1 MATQEQLVDYLK
13 RMTAEL
19 HDSRQQLQAAQ
30 EKDHEPI
37 AIIGMGCRYP
47 GGANTPDDLWKI
59 VESGGDAI
67 SGFPEGRGWDLESIF
82 SPDPDAVGTSYVRE
96 GGFVADATDF
106 DAPFFGISPREAVAM
121 DPQQRLLLE
130 TSWEA
135 IERAGIAPEAL
146 QGSRTGVF
154 VGANSGEFLT
164 QMLQAPPDLQGY
176 LMTGVATSVVSGRI
190 SYTLGLEG
198 PAVTIDTAC
207 SSSLVALHLA
217 VRALRNRDC
226 SLALAGAVAVLS
238 SPGTFIGFSRQRA
251 LARDGRCKAFSAD
264 ADGMALAEGAGV
276 LLVERLSD
284 ARRNGHPVL
293 AVIRG
298 SAVNQD
304 GASNGLTAPNGPSQQ
319 RVIRQALAD
328 ARLSAGQV
336 DAVEAHGT
344 GTALGDPIEAQAL
357 LATYGQDRP
366 ADRPLWLGSVKSNIG
381 HTQAAAGAASMI
393 KMVEALRHG
402 VLPRTLHAEERS
414 QHIDWSAGAVELLTE
429 ARPWPAGAE
438 PRRVGVSSFGMS
450 GTNAHVI
457 LEEAPAAAPAEP
469 GAELPAVPWAL
480 SGRGI
485 SGLRGQAGR
494 LADWVGARPDQAPA
508 DVAHSL
514 LTGRSVF
521 EHRAVVVGADHEELL
536 AGLRGLEAGIGAAG
550 LVTGTAGPLGK
561 TVFVFP
567 GQGSQWVGMGVELL
581 ESSQVFAERMAQ
593 CEAALSPFV
602 DWSLTGVLRS
612 EAGQP
617 GLDRVDVVQPVLW
630 AVMVSLAAVWR
641 SLGVVPAAVLG
652 HSQGEIAAAVVAGG
666 LSLEDGARVAALR
679 SRAIVA
685 LAGRGGMVSVPLAAG
700 EVRERLGRWDG
711 RISVAAVNGPQTTVV
726 SGDVDALDELFA
738 VLEAENV
745 RARRIEVDY
754 ASHSAHVEAIEAE
767 LAELLSPITPTAC
780 SIPWYSTVHGRWI
793 DGPEADGAYWYTNLR
808 ETVGFAPAVAA
819 LAEAGHGRFIEVSAH
834 PLVQHGVRDT
844 LADAGAHDAAVIGT
858 LRRDDGG
865 LDRLLVSAAQYWVS
879 GGDLDWHPLLAAAR
893 PRRTELPTYAFQHES
908 YWPKSVRVDGDPGQL
923 GVGAV
928 GHPLLGAAVA
938 LADADGVLLTGRLA
952 VKTHP
957 WLADH
962 AVNGNVILPGTAF
975 VDLALRAGD
984 EAGCDLVEELTLQAP
999 LVLPERGGV
1008 QLQLSV
1014 AAPDPDGRRTLTI
1027 HSRAEDA
1034 GPDEPWTRHATGVLG
1049 RIEGPAAF
1057 AESSWPPA
1065 GAEALAAETVYEL
1078 MDAVGVH
1085 YGPAFRGVRAVWRR
1099 DGELFAEVA
1108 LPEEAADGS
1117 DGFGL
1122 HPALLDA
1129 ALQPL
1134 ALGGFFPAQDGAPG
1148 GPLLPFT
1155 WTNVR
1160 LAAVGASA
1168 LRVRLA
1174 QSGPNGVRIEVA
1186 DAVGTPV
1193 ATVDTLVV
1201 RPLVAEDL
1209 GAGADPLR
1217 DSLFTLD
1224 WVAAPQ
1230 APATALQGAPC
1241 LLLGD
1246 EGATALRAAVEAAG
1260 ARITPAGQHR
1270 PADGPAP
1277 QLAFLAPIGADPA
1290 LDEPAAIRAV
1300 TAETLAA
1307 AQDWLADERNGE
1319 APLVVLTHG
1328 AVAVGPE
1335 TGDDLPAAAVW
1346 GLIRSAQSENP
1357 GRFVLVD
1364 LDDTDASWQA
1374 LPAAVAIGEPQLALR
1389 EGAILAPRL
1398 ARPAPPAEGAE
1409 PGTRWS
1415 PDGTVLVA
1423 GGTGTLGRIVARH
1436 LVTEHG
1442 VRHLLLTSRQGEAA
1456 AGAAGLAAELR
1467 ELGADVTV
1475 TACDAADREALAAV
1489 LAAVPAEHPLTGVVH
1504 AAGALDDGTL
1514 GALTPERLDAV
1525 LRPKADAVLNLD
1537 ELTRGL
1543 PLTAFVLFSSA
1554 AGVLGGPGQ
1563 ANYAAANAVVD
1574 ALARRRH
1581 ALGLPALS
1589 LAWGLW
1595 EQDSGLTGSLTEA
1608 DRARLARTGIT
1619 PITTA
1624 AGLALLDAAGARAD
1638 AGLVPVG
1645 LDLAPLRAAARF
1657 GALPAMMHGLVPPG
1671 RRRATG
1677 VDPAVAAELRERL
1690 ARMPEAEHARVLL
1703 DLVLTQVALVLGHR
1717 DQSTVEA
1724 DRPFKE
1730 TGFDSLTAV
1739 EFRNRMNAATGLR
1752 LPATLIFDHPTPLVL
1767 AGFLRGQLLD
1777 GPAGAATIRSAAGT
1791 EEDPIVIVG
1800 MSCRLPGGVTD
1811 ADQLWQLVAES
1822 RDAMGDFPTDR
1833 NWNLAELYHPDPDHP
1848 GTTYT
1853 KEGGF
1858 IDQATGFDPSFFGI
1872 SPREAV
1878 TMDPQQRLLLESTWE
1893 VLEHAGIDPVAVRGS
1908 QTGVFVGLMY
1918 HDYGMHLQHLDDDLD
1933 GFVGT
1938 GVSAGVASGRV
1949 SYTFGFEG
1957 PSVTVDTACSS
1968 SLVALHWAIQALRSG
1983 ECDLA
1988 VAGGVTVLSTPSVFV
2003 DFSRQRG
2010 LAADGRCKSFASGA
2024 DGTGWAEGVGMLL
2037 VERLSDARRNGHQV
2051 LAVVKG
2057 SAINQDGASYGLTA
2071 PNGPA
2076 QQRVIRQALASAR
2089 LGAADVDAV
2098 EGHGTGTTLGDPIEA
2113 QAILATYGQ
2122 DRPEDQPL
2130 WLGSIKSNIGHT
2142 QAAAGV
2148 AGVIK
2153 MVQAIRHGELPQ
2165 TLHVDEPTQHVD
2177 WTEGATR
2184 LLTEARPWPETG
2196 RPRRAGV
2203 SSFGISGTNAHVIL
2217 EQAPA
2222 EDRQAAIAP
2231 GAADTPETDEAG
2243 PAVLPWLLSA
2253 KTADALQD
2261 QARNL
2266 RAHLD
2271 ARPEQG
2277 AADLAR
2283 SLATTR
2289 TAHKHRLAV
2298 LGTTRDDLA
2307 AGLDALL
2314 ARTPAEHVLTGT
2326 ARRARTGFLFTGQ
2339 GSQRIAMGRG
2349 LYVAHPVYAAAFD
2362 AVCDAFDQHL
2372 ELPLRQVVDGTVP
2385 GAEDP
2390 EAAAALLG
2398 QTQYTQAAL
2407 FAVETALH
2415 RTLDAWGVRPDILAG
2430 HSIGELVAAHVAGVF
2445 SLPDAVKLVAARG
2458 RLMQALPAGG
2468 AMVAVRATEAE
2479 VLPLLDGL
2487 ADTVAVAAVNG
2498 PAAVVLSGVEEDVI
2512 RVAAE
2517 LAERGHKTRRLTV
2530 SHAFHSPLMDP
2541 AVEEFR
2547 AVAKEIVYQAPRLP
2561 VVSNVTGRPA
2571 TTAELTS
2578 PDYWAEQL
2586 REPVRFHDGLRT
2598 LQERGVTLLLELGP
2612 DAVLAATAQEG
2623 LADWNGAAVPLLR
2636 RDRGEAAGLIE
2647 ALARAHVRGLA
2658 VDWGTVIGAGP
2669 TVPLPTYPFQRRR
2682 YWPPAPKPAAAALP
2696 GADLWDA
2703 VAREDLDGLLAVL
2716 GLSTGAP
2723 LGELLPALA
2732 RLREQDAPAAV
2743 RAPALLAA
2751 GPAAEAAPA
2760 REEQVAADPLDDP
2773 EAFRRL
2779 LADGPAEERSDLL
2792 VALVRRHA
2800 AAVLQFPDAESIER
2814 DAEFFDLGLSSMAAV
2829 ELRNRLVGITGIALE
2844 ADAVYDYP
2852 TADELAGH
2860 LRTEGVR

>member
-19 HDSRQQLQAAQ
+19 HDSRQQLQAAK

-106 DAPFFGISPREAVAM
+106 DAHFFGISPREAVAM

-135 IERAGIAPEAL
+135 IERAGIDPATL
-146 QGSRTGVF
+146 NGSRTGVF

-164 QMLQAPPDLQGY
+164 QMLQAPQELQGY

-226 SLALAGAVAVLS
+226 SLALAGGVTVMS
-238 SPGTFIGFSRQRA
+238 SPAGFIGFSRQRA
-251 LARDGRCKAFSAD
+251 LARDGRCKSFAGA
-264 ADGMALAEGAGV
+264 ADGFALAEGVGM

-293 AVIRG
+293 AVIKG
-298 SAVNQD
+298 SAINQD
-304 GASNGLTAPNGPSQQ
+304 GASNGLSAPNGPSQQ
-319 RVIRQALAD
+319 RVIRQALAN
-328 ARLSAGQV
+328 AGLTTADV

-344 GTALGDPIEAQAL
+344 GTSLGDPIEAQAL

-381 HTQAAAGAASMI
+381 HTQSAAGVSGVI
-393 KMVEALRHG
+393 KMVQALRHG
-402 VLPRTLHAEERS
+402 VLPKSLHIDEPS
-414 QHIDWSAGAVELLTE
+414 PHVDWSAGSVRLLTE
-429 ARPWPAGAE
+429 AVSWERDGRE
-438 PRRVGVSSFGMS
+438 RRAAVSSFGIS

-457 LEEAPAAAPAEP
+457 LAEAPAEEAAEPTGP
-469 GAELPAVPWAL
+469 GAELPVVAWPFSAR
-480 SGRGI
+480 SAEA
-485 SGLRGQAGR
+485 LRGQAGR
-494 LADWVGARPDQAPA
+494 LAELPDGAGAAA

-514 LTGRSVF
+514 AVSRTAF
-521 EHRAVVVGADHEELL
+521 EHRAVVVGADADELRAA
-536 AGLRGLEAGIGAAG
+536 AGLVAEAAVAAG

-581 ESSQVFAERMAQ
+581 ESSEVFAERMAQ

-602 DWSLTGVLRS
+602 EWSLTGVLRS
-612 EAGQP
+612 EAGEP
-617 GLDRVDVVQPVLW
+617 GFDRVDVVQPVLW

-666 LSLEDGARVAALR
+666 LSLEDGARVVALR

-685 LAGRGGMVSVPLAAG
+685 LAGRGGMVSVSLAAG

-726 SGDVDALDELFA
+726 SGDVDALEEFFA

-745 RARRIEVDY
+745 WARRIEVDY

-767 LAELLSPITPTAC
+767 LAELLAPVTPTEC

-819 LAEAGHGRFIEVSAH
+819 LAEAGHGRFVEVSAH
-834 PLVQHGVRDT
+834 PMVQHGVRDA

-858 LRRDDGG
+858 LRRDEGG

-893 PRRTELPTYAFQHES
+893 PRRTELPTYAFQHET

-923 GVGAV
+923 GVGAA

-938 LADADGVLLTGRLA
+938 LADADGVLLTGRLSL
-952 VKTHP
+952 KTHP

-975 VDLALRAGD
+975 VELALRAGD

-999 LVLPERGGV
+999 LVLPEYGAV

-1014 AAPDPDGRRTLTI
+1014 AAPDPDGRRTLTV

-1049 RIEGPAAF
+1049 RVEGPAAF
-1057 AESSWPPA
+1057 AEPSWPPA

-1078 MDAVGVH
+1078 MDAVGVQ

-1108 LPEEAADGS
+1108 LPEEAADGH

-1134 ALGGFFPAQDGAPG
+1134 ALGGFFPAQDG
-1148 GPLLPFT
+1148 GPLVPFA

-1186 DAVGTPV
+1186 DAAGTPV

-1224 WVAAPQ
+1224 WVPAPQ

-1241 LLLGD
+1241 LLVGD
-1246 EGATALRAAVEAAG
+1246 EGATALRTALEAVG
-1260 ARITPAGQHR
+1260 ARIAPAGQDR

-1328 AVAVGPE
+1328 AVAAGPE
-1335 TGDDLPAAAVW
+1335 MGDDLPAAAVW

-1364 LDDTDASWQA
+1364 LDDTEASWQA
-1374 LPAAVAIGEPQLALR
+1374 LPAAVATGEPQLALR
-1389 EGAILAPRL
+1389 EGAVLAPRL

-1409 PGTRWS
+1409 PGTRWN
-1415 PDGTVLVA
+1415 PDGTVLVT

-1456 AGAAGLAAELR
+1456 TNAAELAAELR
-1467 ELGADVTV
+1467 ELGAGVTV
-1475 TACDAADREALAAV
+1475 AACDAADREALAAV

-1514 GALTPERLDAV
+1514 GALTPERLDTV

-1537 ELTRGL
+1537 ELTREL

-1581 ALGLPALS
+1581 ALDLPALS

-1624 AGLALLDAAGARAD
+1624 AGLALLDAAGARTD

-1657 GALPAMMHGLVPPG
+1657 GALPAMLHGLVPPG

-1777 GPAGAATIRSAAGT
+1777 GPAGAATTRTTAGID
-1791 EEDPIVIVG
+1791 EDPIVIVG

-1811 ADQLWQLVAES
+1811 ADQLWRLVAEG

-1833 NWNLAELYHPDPDHP
+1833 NWNLAELYHPDPEHP

-1858 IDQATGFDPSFFGI
+1858 VDQATGFDPSFFGI

-1893 VLEHAGIDPVAVRGS
+1893 VLEHAGIDPAAIRGS

-1968 SLVALHWAIQALRSG
+1968 SLVALHWAVQALRSG

-2076 QQRVIRQALASAR
+2076 QQRVIRQALTSAG
-2089 LGAADVDAV
+2089 LGTADVDAV

-2122 DRPEDQPL
+2122 DRPEEQPL

-2165 TLHVDEPTQHVD
+2165 TLHVDEPTKHVD

-2222 EDRQAAIAP
+2222 EDRQTATAP
-2231 GAADTPETDEAG
+2231 DPADTPETAEAG

-2277 AADLAR
+2277 AADLSR

-2314 ARTPAEHVLTGT
+2314 ARTPAEHVVTGT
-2326 ARRARTGFLFTGQ
+2326 AGRARTGFLFTGQ

-2349 LYVAHPVYAAAFD
+2349 LYAAHPVYAAAFD

-2372 ELPLRQVVDGTVP
+2372 DLPLRQVVDGTVP

-2390 EAAAALLG
+2390 EAAALLG

-2415 RTLDAWGVRPDILAG
+2415 RTLEAWGVRPDILAG

-2445 SLPDAVKLVAARG
+2445 SLPDAAKLVAARG

-2487 ADTVAVAAVNG
+2487 ADTVAIAAVNG
-2498 PAAVVLSGVEEDVI
+2498 PAAVVLSGVEEDVL

-2517 LAERGHKTRRLTV
+2517 LAERGYKTRRLTV

-2541 AVEEFR
+2541 VIEEFR
-2547 AVAKEIVYQAPRLP
+2547 AVAKEIAYQAPRLP

-2571 TTAELTS
+2571 TTADLTS

-2598 LQERGVTLLLELGP
+2598 LQEQGVTLLLELGP
-2612 DAVLAATAQEG
+2612 DAVLAAMAEEG
-2623 LADWNGAAVPLLR
+2623 LTDWNGAAVPLLR
-2636 RDRGEAAGLIE
+2636 RDRAEAAGLIE

-2669 TVPLPTYPFQRRR
+2669 TVPLPTYAFQRRR

-2696 GADLWDA
+2696 GAGLWDA

-2716 GLSTGAP
+2716 GLGADAP

-2732 RLREQDAPAAV
+2732 RLREQDAPTGV

-2751 GPAAEAAPA
+2751 GPDTEAAPA
-2760 REEQVAADPLDDP
+2760 REEKAAADPLDDP

-2779 LADGPAEERSDLL
+2779 LADGPAEERRDLL

-2800 AAVLQFPDAESIER
+2800 AAVLQFPDAEAIER
-2814 DAEFFDLGLSSMAAV
+2814 DAEFFELGLSSMAAV
-2829 ELRNRLVGITGIALE
+2829 ELRNRLVGITGIVLE
-2844 ADAVYDYP
+2844 ADTVYDYP

-2860 LRTEGVR
+2860 LLTEAVG